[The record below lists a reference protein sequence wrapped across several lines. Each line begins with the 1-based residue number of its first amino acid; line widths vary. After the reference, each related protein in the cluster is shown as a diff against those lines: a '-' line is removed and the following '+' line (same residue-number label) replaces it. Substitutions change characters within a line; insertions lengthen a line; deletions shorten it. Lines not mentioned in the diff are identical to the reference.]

1 MVSNHKDE
9 RLMKNV
15 MKDKTVMVMTI
26 GLMALLAVI
35 VIGDF
40 YVSLKEGKGP
50 DDSVIELLQMSIT
63 GMVGIIAGYIS
74 GEKKIKPDC
83 NNDCCKNG

>member
-1 MVSNHKDE
+1 MKSLLKD
-9 RLMKNV
+9 R
-15 MKDKTVMVMTI
+15 TVMVMTS
-26 GLMALLAVI
+26 GLLMLLGII

-74 GEKKIKPDC
+74 GEKKKDC
-83 NNDCCKNG
+83 DKDCCKL

>member
-1 MVSNHKDE
+1 
-9 RLMKNV
+9 

-35 VIGDF
+35 VVGDF

-83 NNDCCKNG
+83 DNECCNQVFK

>member
-1 MVSNHKDE
+1 MKSLLKD
-9 RLMKNV
+9 R
-15 MKDKTVMVMTI
+15 TVMVMTS
-26 GLMALLAVI
+26 GLLMLLGII

-74 GEKKIKPDC
+74 GEKKKDC
-83 NNDCCKNG
+83 DKDCCKV

>member
-1 MVSNHKDE
+1 
-9 RLMKNV
+9 
-15 MKDKTVMVMTI
+15 MVMTS
-26 GLMALLAVI
+26 GLLMLLGII

-74 GEKKIKPDC
+74 GEKKKDC
-83 NNDCCKNG
+83 DKDCCKV

>member
-74 GEKKIKPDC
+74 GDKKKTEECDK
-83 NNDCCKNG
+83 DCCKNA

>member
-1 MVSNHKDE
+1 
-9 RLMKNV
+9 MKEAKKKIQGV
-15 MKDKTVMVMTI
+15 MKDQTVMVMTS
-26 GLMALLAVI
+26 GLLFLLGII

-74 GEKKIKPDC
+74 GEKKKTEECDK
-83 NNDCCKNG
+83 DCCKNA

>member
-1 MVSNHKDE
+1 
-9 RLMKNV
+9 MKEAKKKIQGV
-15 MKDKTVMVMTI
+15 MKDQTVMVMTS
-26 GLMALLAVI
+26 GLLLLLGVI

-40 YVSLKEGKGP
+40 YVSLREGKGP

-74 GEKKIKPDC
+74 GDKKKTEECDKE
-83 NNDCCKNG
+83 CCKNA

>member
-1 MVSNHKDE
+1 
-9 RLMKNV
+9 MKKSI

-35 VIGDF
+35 VVGDF

-74 GEKKIKPDC
+74 GEKKTKSDC
-83 NNDCCKNG
+83 DNDCCKNG